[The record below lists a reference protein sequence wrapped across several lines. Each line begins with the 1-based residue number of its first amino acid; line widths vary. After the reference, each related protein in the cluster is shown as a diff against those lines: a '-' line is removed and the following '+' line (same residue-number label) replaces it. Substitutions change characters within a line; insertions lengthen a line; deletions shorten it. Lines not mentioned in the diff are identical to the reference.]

1 VEVNKKI
8 ESMEEQEGGKE
19 TLIKHLSVK
28 EVGKEAGKISNTVC
42 NILENKSREDFDM
55 VEEILI
61 NDLVF
66 RKVSTTNPGVL
77 NDTTEIDNHV
87 LDNILDN
94 IKGLED
100 ENLLLRDKLEFEKE
114 RYKIE
119 NEEKMYIHYKML
131 EQKKQIENIKS
142 HFCFKVSEDIEKVK
156 NSADSIKNEG
166 FYGFEQRD
174 VYKALVNKAVLDKAV
189 IEEECFVNNF
199 ESVLK
204 QTKRRNL
211 LEKLIH
217 EEENILT
224 KNLLAKL

>member
-1 VEVNKKI
+1 MGSCQSQAMEYVVEVKKKI
-8 ESMEEQEGGKE
+8 ESMEAEEGGKE
-19 TLIKHLSVK
+19 TLITHLSVK

-77 NDTTEIDNHV
+77 NHTTEIDNHV

-131 EQKKQIENIKS
+131 EQKKQIENIS

-156 NSADSIKNEG
+156 NSAHALKNEG

-174 VYKALVNKAVLDKAV
+174 VYKALVNKAGLDKAV
-189 IEEECFVNNF
+189 IEEERLVN
-199 ESVLK
+199 
-204 QTKRRNL
+204 
-211 LEKLIH
+211 
-217 EEENILT
+217 
-224 KNLLAKL
+224 